1 MNDEKRRERAG
12 ETPANPERADEPS
25 AGLKEYPVLFDWIE
39 LSDLLLM
46 LHLTKNTLKEWC
58 SVGGL
63 KCSRIKN
70 KTYFL
75 RQDIE
80 RFLYNHYQTYKP

>member
-1 MNDEKRRERAG
+1 MRMSDERIMA
-12 ETPANPERADEPS
+12 ADEPS
-25 AGLKEYPVLFDWIE
+25 AGQWADGPSAGWPVLFDWIE
-39 LSDLLLM
+39 LSDLLIM
-46 LHLTKNTLKEWC
+46 LHITKNTLKEW
-58 SVGGL
+58 SSEGEL

-80 RFLYNHYQTYKP
+80 RFMYSHYQNYRP